1 MRQIKSGFL
10 FVLTLG
16 SIFYL
21 YSAFQMDIGTVNE
34 PNTGFIPVILG
45 VITLIVSLLLLI
57 LTYKDADEKMF
68 ENIARQDKL
77 RLLGYIII
85 TIAFV
90 PVFEMLG
97 TIVAIFLLI
106 FSLNKISGAKGWLSP
121 VLLALVSAIIV
132 FMVFYMGLDVPLP
145 QGILEFMD

>member
-1 MRQIKSGFL
+1 MRRLKSGFL

-57 LTYKDADEKMF
+57 ITYKDADEKIF

-97 TIVAIFLLI
+97 TIVAIFLLV
-106 FSLNKISGAKGWLSP
+106 FSLNKMSGAKGWLSP
-121 VLLALVSAIIV
+121 VLLALVSAIVV

>member
-1 MRQIKSGFL
+1 MRRLKSGFL

-45 VITLIVSLLLLI
+45 VITLIISLLLLI

-90 PVFEMLG
+90 PVFEMFG

-121 VLLALVSAIIV
+121 VLLALVSAIVV

>member
-1 MRQIKSGFL
+1 MRRLKSGFL

-57 LTYKDADEKMF
+57 ITYKDADEKIF

-97 TIVAIFLLI
+97 TVVAIFLLV
-106 FSLNKISGAKGWLSP
+106 FSLNKMSGAKGWLSP
-121 VLLALVSAIIV
+121 VLLALVSAIVV